1 MKTLFLLLLFST
13 ATFKAAIA
21 QKKYID
27 IVSLQTLVENSETE
41 YTKQNETR
49 DQAAAVMATETAN
62 RTILGKAKA
71 KFVELANRYN
81 SLGMAIDVANI
92 GLQATP
98 RVKNII
104 NNQAELIKLCQGV
117 PALSIIA
124 LQSEIEFVERAN
136 SLVDFL
142 IGLSASVGVINQM
155 KMTDRRILFD
165 FAVSELNAVEYKSAR
180 LVGMVRIYSN
190 RELLR
195 SVNPFQNWIDQDKQ
209 IVKDIMGNYKN
220 LKQ

>member
-1 MKTLFLLLLFST
+1 MKAFFLSLLFSL
-13 ATFKAAIA
+13 AILKTVSA

-41 YTKQNETR
+41 YTKQNNTR
-49 DQAAAVMATETAN
+49 DEAAVVTAAETTN
-62 RTILGKAKA
+62 RTILSKAKA
-71 KFVELANRYN
+71 KYVELANRYN

-98 RVKNII
+98 RVKNIV

-142 IGLSASVGVINQM
+142 IGLSASAGVINQM

-165 FAVSELNAVEYKSAR
+165 FVMSELNAVEYKSFR

-190 RELLR
+190 RQLMR
-195 SVNPFQNWIDQDKQ
+195 SVNPYQNWIDQDKQ

-220 LKQ
+220 LH

>member
-1 MKTLFLLLLFST
+1 MKTAFLFLFFSL
-13 ATFKAAIA
+13 AIFEMASA

-27 IVSLQTLVENSETE
+27 IISLQTLVENSETE
-41 YTKQNETR
+41 YNKQNDTR
-49 DQAAAVMATETAN
+49 DQAAVVTATETAN

-71 KFVELANRYN
+71 KFVELAYRYN

-104 NNQAELIKLCQGV
+104 NNQAELLKLCQGV

-142 IGLSASVGVINQM
+142 IGLSASAGVINQM

-165 FAVSELNAVEYKSAR
+165 FAMSELNAVEYKSAR
-180 LVGMVRIYSN
+180 LVGMVRIYNN
-190 RELLR
+190 RELMR
-195 SVNPFQNWIDQDKQ
+195 SVNPYQNWIDQDKQ
-209 IVKDIMGNYKN
+209 IVKDILKNYKN
-220 LKQ
+220 LHQ

>member
-1 MKTLFLLLLFST
+1 MKTAFLFLFFSL
-13 ATFKAAIA
+13 AIFEMASA

-27 IVSLQTLVENSETE
+27 IISLQTLVENSETE
-41 YTKQNETR
+41 YNKQNDTR
-49 DQAAAVMATETAN
+49 DQAAVVTATETAN

-104 NNQAELIKLCQGV
+104 NNQAELLKLCQGV

-142 IGLSASVGVINQM
+142 IGLSASAGVINQM

-165 FAVSELNAVEYKSAR
+165 FAMSELNAVEYKSAR
-180 LVGMVRIYSN
+180 LVGMVRIYNN
-190 RELLR
+190 RELMR
-195 SVNPFQNWIDQDKQ
+195 SVNPYQNWIDQDKQ

-220 LKQ
+220 LHQ